1 MKIIGCKGVAF
12 DSATGLFRIDNSY
25 NMRICLKGGGC
36 KYAMVQKALRRN
48 GVYASN
54 EVESALK
61 IMADDNSS
69 GYTVYRPNG
78 EKTEVGTIQELL
90 LSLDIG

>member
-1 MKIIGCKGVAF
+1 MQ
-12 DSATGLFRIDNSY
+12 
-25 NMRICLKGGGC
+25 ICLKGGGD

-54 EVESALK
+54 EVESAMQIL
-61 IMADDNSS
+61 ADDNSD
-69 GYTVYRPNG
+69 GYVICKPDG

-90 LSLDIG
+90 LSLDIW